1 MEINRKQGGIVGAL
15 WGILGIQILL
25 IAAVYRLTPFAID
38 TFSYDLYWYHIIFLV
53 ISLFFMAF
61 FEGYMGF
68 QRRFSPR
75 VASRARYLR
84 DNPRTDLI
92 ILAPFFCMAYF
103 HAPLKRKITSVSLT
117 IFIILMIIAVRKLSQ
132 PWKGIVDVGVV
143 IGLIWGI
150 ISIAIYSYQAFTHDI
165 FDHPPEIE

>member
-1 MEINRKQGGIVGAL
+1 MKINRKPMGIAGAL

-25 IAAVYRLTPFAID
+25 IAAVYRLTPFAVD
-38 TFSYDLYWYHIIFLV
+38 TFSYDLHWYHILFLL
-53 ISLFFMAF
+53 ISIVFMAF

-92 ILAPFFCMAYF
+92 ILAPFFCMSYF

-132 PWKGIVDVGVV
+132 PWKGIVDAGVV

-150 ISIAIYSYQAFTHDI
+150 ISIAFYSYQAFTQDI
-165 FDHPPEIE
+165 FDHPPEVE

>member
-1 MEINRKQGGIVGAL
+1 MGIAGAL

-25 IAAVYRLTPFAID
+25 IAAVYRLTPFAVD
-38 TFSYDLYWYHIIFLV
+38 TFSYDLHWYHILFLLV
-53 ISLFFMAF
+53 SIVFMAF

-92 ILAPFFCMAYF
+92 ILAPFFCMSYF
-103 HAPLKRKITSVSLT
+103 HASLKRKITSVSLT

-132 PWKGIVDVGVV
+132 PWKGIVDAGVV

-150 ISIAIYSYQAFTHDI
+150 ISIAVYSYQAFTQDI